1 MAEKNS
7 CHKVNIDSI
16 NSSGFGVCRVD
27 GVVCFVAGGVTGDE
41 LEIKII
47 KSKKNYNIGKIEKII
62 TPSPKRQENDCSVF
76 KKCGGC
82 VYRHVKYT
90 DEIKIKENGV
100 RDAFE
105 RIGHFEN
112 INLKPIISADSSL
125 RYRNKAQYP
134 VKNENGKFYAGFFA
148 SRTHEIVPCDD
159 CLLQPEIFSEI
170 VKEVCAWAEKNNI
183 SSFDERT
190 GKGTLRHIY
199 LRIAEATNEV
209 MLTLV
214 SAQKKIKNQ
223 DELVKIMTEKFP
235 EIKSI
240 VLNINPEK
248 TNVILGKKCI
258 NLYGKGYIT
267 DILCGTKI
275 KISPLSFYQV
285 NRLQAQ
291 KLYEKAKEYMGDV
304 KGKNVIDLYCGT
316 GTIGLCTAKD
326 AERLIGVEIIP
337 EAIEDAKE
345 NAELNGRE
353 NTEFICGDAEKAA
366 AVLKEKNIKADI
378 IIVDPPRKGLTPK
391 LIETIS
397 EFNPEIVVYVSC
409 DPATLARD
417 CENFKNYNF
426 NVIEATPVD
435 LFPRTAHCETVV
447 SLVKLPPDD
456 VINIELDLTKL
467 DISINDGK
475 PTYDQIKAYV
485 LKKHGLKISSL
496 YISQIKRKHGI
507 EVSESYNKSKK
518 DNQHI
523 PQCLKDKED
532 AITDALKY
540 FKMI

>member
-7 CHKVNIDSI
+7 CHKVKIDSI
-16 NSSGFGVCRVD
+16 NSSGFGVCRVS

-41 LEIKII
+41 LEIRII

-82 VYRHVKYT
+82 VYRHVKYS
-90 DEIKIKENGV
+90 DEIIIKETGV

-105 RIGHFEN
+105 RIGHLEN

-134 VKNENGKFYAGFFA
+134 VKNENGKIHAGFFA
-148 SRTHEIVPCDD
+148 SRTHEIIPCDD

-170 VKEVCAWAEKNNI
+170 VKEVCTWAEKNNI
-183 SSFDERT
+183 SSFNEKT

-214 SAQKKIKNQ
+214 SAEKKLRNQ
-223 DELVKIMTEKFP
+223 DELIKSITEKFP
-235 EIKSI
+235 QVKSI

-258 NLYGKGYIT
+258 NLFGKGYIT
-267 DILCGTKI
+267 DILCDTKI

-291 KLYEKAKEYMGDV
+291 KLYEKAREYMGDV

-326 AERLIGVEIIP
+326 AKRLIGVEIIP
-337 EAIEDAKE
+337 EAIEDAE
-345 NAELNGRE
+345 VNADLNGRK
-353 NTEFICGDAEKAA
+353 NAEFICGDAEKAA
-366 AVLKEKNIKADI
+366 VVLKEKNIKADI

-397 EFNPEIVVYVSC
+397 DFGPERVVYVSC

-417 CENFKNYNF
+417 CGIFKEF
-426 NVIEATPVD
+426 GFEVIEATPVD
-435 LFPRTAHCETVV
+435 LFPRTSHCETVALL
-447 SLVKLPPDD
+447 SQRRADTHICID
-456 VINIELDLTKL
+456 LDLDDL
-467 DISINDGK
+467 DITSAEMK
-475 PTYDQIKAYV
+475 ATYSEIKEYV
-485 LKKHGLKISSL
+485 LNKFGLHVSSL
-496 YISQIKRKHGI
+496 YIAQTKEKLGMPRR
-507 EVSESYNKSKK
+507 ENFNKG
-518 DNQHI
+518 
-523 PQCLKDKED
+523 KEGHRVPNCPKEKEE
-532 AITDALKY
+532 AIRDALKH

>member
-1 MAEKNS
+1 MAEKNT
-7 CHKVNIDSI
+7 CHKVNITSI
-16 NSSGFGVCRVD
+16 NSSGFGVCRVE

-82 VYRHVKYT
+82 VYRHVKYK
-90 DEIKIKENGV
+90 DELEIKESSV

-112 INLKPIISADSSL
+112 INLRPIISAESSL

-134 VKNENGKFYAGFFA
+134 VRNENGKFYAGFFA

-170 VKEVCAWAEKNNI
+170 VKEVCTWAENNNI

-190 GKGTLRHIY
+190 GKGALRHIY
-199 LRIAEATNEV
+199 LRIAEATDEV

-214 SAQKKIKNQ
+214 TAQKKIKNQ
-223 DELVKIMTEKFP
+223 DELVKIITEKFP
-235 EIKSI
+235 EVKSI

-258 NLYGKGYIT
+258 NLFGKGYIT
-267 DILCGTKI
+267 DILCDTKI

-291 KLYEKAKEYMGDV
+291 KLYEKAREYMGEV

-337 EAIEDAKE
+337 EAIEDAKQ
-345 NAELNGRE
+345 NAELNSRK
-353 NTEFICGDAEKAA
+353 NAEFICGDAEKAA
-366 AVLKEKNIKADI
+366 EVLKEKNIKADI

-397 EFNPEIVVYVSC
+397 TFDPERVVYVSC

-417 CENFKNYNF
+417 CEIFRNYGF
-426 NVIEATPVD
+426 EIIEATPVD
-435 LFPRTAHCETVV
+435 LFPRTAHCETVALL
-447 SLVKLPPDD
+447 SQRRADTHICID
-456 VINIELDLTKL
+456 LDLDDL
-467 DISINDGK
+467 DITSAEMK
-475 PTYDQIKAYV
+475 ATYNEIKEYV
-485 LKKHGLKISSL
+485 LNKFGFHVSSL
-496 YISQIKRKHGI
+496 YIAQTKEKLGMPRR
-507 EVSESYNKSKK
+507 ENFNKGKEGHRVPNCPK
-518 DNQHI
+518 E
-523 PQCLKDKED
+523 KED
-532 AITDALKY
+532 AIIDALKH

>member
-1 MAEKNS
+1 MAQKNS
-7 CHKVNIDSI
+7 CHKVNITSI

-62 TPSPKRQENDCSVF
+62 TPSPKRQENDCDVF

-82 VYRHVKYT
+82 CYRHVKYE
-90 DEIKIKENGV
+90 DELEIKETGV
-100 RDAFE
+100 RDAFT
-105 RIGHFEN
+105 RIGHLEN
-112 INLKPIISADSSL
+112 INLKPIIPAESSL

-148 SRTHEIVPCDD
+148 SRTHDIIPCDD

-170 VKEVCAWAEKNNI
+170 VKEVCLWAERNNI
-183 SSFDERT
+183 PSYDEKT
-190 GKGTLRHIY
+190 NKGTLRHIY

-214 SAQKKIKNQ
+214 SAQKKIKNS
-223 DELVKIMTEKFP
+223 DELIETITKKFP
-235 EIKSI
+235 DVKSI
-240 VLNINPEK
+240 ILNINSEK
-248 TNVILGKKCI
+248 TNVILGEKCI
-258 NLYGKGYIT
+258 TLYGNDYIT
-267 DILCGTKI
+267 DVLCDTKI

-285 NRLQAQ
+285 NRRQAE
-291 KLYEKAKEYMGDV
+291 KLYNKAKDYMGNV
-304 KGKNVIDLYCGT
+304 QGKNILDLYCGT

-326 AERLIGVEIIP
+326 AAKLIGVEIIP

-345 NAELNGRE
+345 NAKINGRE

-366 AVLKEKNIKADI
+366 EVLKEKNISADI
-378 IIVDPPRKGLTPK
+378 IIVDPPRKGLTPG

-397 EFNPEIVVYVSC
+397 DFNPEKIVYVSC

-417 CENFKNYNF
+417 CGIFRNYNF
-426 NVIEATPVD
+426 EVIEATPVD
-435 LFPRTAHCETVV
+435 LFPRTSHCETVV

-485 LKKHGLKISSL
+485 LKKAWSESLKSL
-496 YISQIKRKHGI
+496 YFS
-507 EVSESYNKSKK
+507 
-518 DNQHI
+518 
-523 PQCLKDKED
+523 DK
-532 AITDALKY
+532 TQTRP
-540 FKMI
+540 

>member
-1 MAEKNS
+1 MAQKNS
-7 CHKVNIDSI
+7 CHKVNITSI

-62 TPSPKRQENDCSVF
+62 TPSPKRQENDCDVF

-82 VYRHVKYT
+82 CYRHVKYE
-90 DEIKIKENGV
+90 DELEIKETGV
-100 RDAFE
+100 RDAFT
-105 RIGHFEN
+105 RIGHLEN
-112 INLKPIISADSSL
+112 INLKPIIPAESSL

-148 SRTHEIVPCDD
+148 SRTHDIIPCDD

-170 VKEVCAWAEKNNI
+170 VKEVCLWAERNNI
-183 SSFDERT
+183 PSYDEKT
-190 GKGTLRHIY
+190 NKGTLRHIY

-214 SAQKKIKNQ
+214 SAQKKIKNS
-223 DELVKIMTEKFP
+223 DELIETITKKFP
-235 EIKSI
+235 DVKSI
-240 VLNINPEK
+240 ILNINSEK
-248 TNVILGKKCI
+248 TNVILGEKCI
-258 NLYGKGYIT
+258 TLYGNDYIT
-267 DILCGTKI
+267 DVLCDTKI

-285 NRLQAQ
+285 NRRQAE
-291 KLYEKAKEYMGDV
+291 KLYNKAKDYMGNV
-304 KGKNVIDLYCGT
+304 QGKNILDLYCGT

-326 AERLIGVEIIP
+326 AAKLIGVEIIP

-345 NAELNGRE
+345 NAKINGRE

-366 AVLKEKNIKADI
+366 EVLKEKNISADI

-397 EFNPEIVVYVSC
+397 DFNPEKVVYVSC

-417 CENFKNYNF
+417 CGIFRNYNF
-426 NVIEATPVD
+426 EVIEATPVD
-435 LFPRTAHCETVV
+435 LFPRTSHCETVALL
-447 SLVKLPPDD
+447 SQQKARTH
-456 VINIELDLTKL
+456 INIDLDLDDLDITSAETKATYNEIKEYVLNKYGFKVTSLNIAQTKTKL
-467 DISINDGK
+467 
-475 PTYDQIKAYV
+475 
-485 LKKHGLKISSL
+485 
-496 YISQIKRKHGI
+496 GI
-507 EVSESYNKSKK
+507 IERENYNKGKEGHKVPPCPKK
-518 DNQHI
+518 N
-523 PQCLKDKED
+523 ED
-532 AITDALKY
+532 AIIDALRH

>member
-47 KSKKNYNIGKIEKII
+47 KSKKNYNIGKIERII
-62 TPSPKRQENDCSVF
+62 TPSSKRQENDCSVF

-82 VYRHVKYT
+82 VYRHVKYS

-148 SRTHEIVPCDD
+148 SRTHEIIPCDD

-170 VKEVCAWAEKNNI
+170 VKEVCTWAEKNNI

-223 DELVKIMTEKFP
+223 DELVKIVTEKFP

-240 VLNINPEK
+240 VLNINSEK
-248 TNVILGKKCI
+248 TNVILGKQCI
-258 NLYGKGYIT
+258 NLFGKGYIT
-267 DILCGTKI
+267 DFLCDTKI

-291 KLYEKAKEYMGDV
+291 KLYEKAREYMGDV

-345 NAELNGRE
+345 NAELNGRK
-353 NTEFICGDAEKAA
+353 NAEFICGDAEKAA
-366 AVLKEKNIKADI
+366 KVLKEKNIKADI

-397 EFNPEIVVYVSC
+397 DFNPEKVVYVSC

-417 CENFKNYNF
+417 CEIFKNYNF
-426 NVIEATPVD
+426 DVIEATPVD
-435 LFPRTAHCETVV
+435 LFPRTAHCETVALL
-447 SLVKLPPDD
+447 SQRRADTHICID
-456 VINIELDLTKL
+456 LDLDDL
-467 DISINDGK
+467 DITSAEMK
-475 PTYDQIKAYV
+475 ATYSEIKEYV
-485 LKKHGLKISSL
+485 LNKFGLHVSSL
-496 YISQIKRKHGI
+496 YIAQTKEKLGMPRRENFNKGKEGHR
-507 EVSESYNKSKK
+507 VSNC
-518 DNQHI
+518 
-523 PQCLKDKED
+523 PKEKEE
-532 AITDALKY
+532 AIIDALRH

>member
-1 MAEKNS
+1 MAEKNT
-7 CHKVNIDSI
+7 CHKVNITSI
-16 NSSGFGVCRVD
+16 NSSGFGVCRVE

-82 VYRHVKYT
+82 VYRHVKYK
-90 DEIKIKENGV
+90 DELEIKESSV

-112 INLKPIISADSSL
+112 INLRPIISAESSL

-134 VKNENGKFYAGFFA
+134 VRNENGKFYAGFFA
-148 SRTHEIVPCDD
+148 SRTHEIIPCDD

-170 VKEVCAWAEKNNI
+170 VKEVCTWAENNNI

-190 GKGTLRHIY
+190 GKGALRHIY
-199 LRIAEATNEV
+199 LRIAEATDEV

-214 SAQKKIKNQ
+214 TAQKKIKNQ
-223 DELVKIMTEKFP
+223 DELVKIITEKFP
-235 EIKSI
+235 EVKSI

-258 NLYGKGYIT
+258 NLFGKGYIT
-267 DILCGTKI
+267 DILCDTKI

-291 KLYEKAKEYMGDV
+291 KLYEKAREYMGEV

-337 EAIEDAKE
+337 EAIEDAKQ
-345 NAELNGRE
+345 NAELNSRK
-353 NTEFICGDAEKAA
+353 NAEFICGDAEKAA
-366 AVLKEKNIKADI
+366 EVLKEKNIKADI

-397 EFNPEIVVYVSC
+397 SFDPERVVYVSC

-417 CENFKNYNF
+417 CEIFRNYGF
-426 NVIEATPVD
+426 EIIEATPVD
-435 LFPRTAHCETVV
+435 LFPRTAHCETVC
-447 SLVKLPPDD
+447 L
-456 VINIELDLTKL
+456 
-467 DISINDGK
+467 
-475 PTYDQIKAYV
+475 
-485 LKKHGLKISSL
+485 LKKVIL
-496 YISQIKRKHGI
+496 
-507 EVSESYNKSKK
+507 
-518 DNQHI
+518 
-523 PQCLKDKED
+523 
-532 AITDALKY
+532 
-540 FKMI
+540 